1 MMRVFIGFVVAGL
14 LIFDFHF
21 AFAADMTGT
30 KLEGDNTRI
39 PKVEL
44 PKDCAFATHNCEICV
59 VEEGKA
65 SCSSVGIACVPVR
78 WSCLI
83 PVEGRVQ

>member
-1 MMRVFIGFVVAGL
+1 MRRVFIAFVVASL

-21 AFAADMTGT
+21 AFAADVPGA
-30 KLEGDNTRI
+30 KIESDNTR
-39 PKVEL
+39 L
-44 PKDCAFATHNCEICV
+44 PKAALPRDCAFVTHNCEICV

-65 SCSSVGIACVPVR
+65 SCSSVGIACVPMQ

-83 PVEGRVQ
+83 PVEK